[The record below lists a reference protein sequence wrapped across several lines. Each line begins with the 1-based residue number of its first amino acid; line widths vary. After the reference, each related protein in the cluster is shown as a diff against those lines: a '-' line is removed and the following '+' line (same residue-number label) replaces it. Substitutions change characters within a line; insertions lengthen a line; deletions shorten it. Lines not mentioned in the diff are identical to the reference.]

1 MKFNRPRSRSEEV
14 FINLTP
20 LIDVVFL
27 LLIFFMVSTTFA
39 TIRYGIKVNLPRTVT
54 PQEKV
59 KENIVISITK
69 DGHIY
74 LGKVWIKREDRLVSL
89 LRKQI
94 KKRGGMVVINADKD
108 VKHGR
113 VVRVMDLARMAGATR
128 LGILTFPEKEKK

>member
-1 MKFNRPRSRSEEV
+1 MKFNRPKSRSEEV

-27 LLIFFMVSTTFA
+27 LLIFFMVSTTFV
-39 TIRYGIKVNLPRTVT
+39 TIRQGIKIDLPKTTT

-59 KENIVISITK
+59 RQHIVISITK

-74 LGKVWIKREDRLVSL
+74 LGKRWVKNEKTLLAL
-89 LRKQI
+89 LRDRI
-94 KKRGGMVVINADKD
+94 KEEKEKLVLINADKE

-113 VVRVMDLARMAGATR
+113 VVRVMDLAKRAGAEKI
-128 LGILTFPEKEKK
+128 GVLTTPEKEG

>member
-1 MKFNRPRSRSEEV
+1 MKFNRPRSRSEGL

-39 TIRYGIKVNLPRTVT
+39 TIRRGIRVELPKTTT

-59 KENIVISITK
+59 EENIVVSITK
-69 DGHIY
+69 DNHIY
-74 LGKVWIKREDRLVSL
+74 VGKKWIKQEDLVAFLGKEIKEKGRLV
-89 LRKQI
+89 
-94 KKRGGMVVINADKD
+94 VVNADKE

-113 VVRVMDLARMAGATR
+113 VVEIMDLAKKAGATQ
-128 LGILTFPEKEKK
+128 LGILTSPKERD